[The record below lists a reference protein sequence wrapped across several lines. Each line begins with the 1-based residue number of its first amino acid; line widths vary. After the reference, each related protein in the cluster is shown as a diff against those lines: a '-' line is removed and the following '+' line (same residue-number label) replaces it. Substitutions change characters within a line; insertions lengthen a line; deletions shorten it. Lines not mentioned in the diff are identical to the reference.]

1 MLFPP
6 TKPGKIFSIAFI
18 LICVVLFSVLTVYL
32 QVMSLEKPFL
42 YYLEQGLQIQR
53 HTAVLDGSAPNPWQY
68 RVLAD
73 YLVEGAI
80 RLFQNIDIPHPVA
93 SAFVSFRFLQNLLI
107 FGLAYLYYRK
117 LKLSPV
123 HALVGIC
130 LLAWGMTY
138 AYYDSDLQFNTYFD
152 IIFYLLAGLLIVVD
166 KPVWIIPLMLLA
178 ALNRET
184 SGLIPFMTLALIL
197 PSRRDAGLRRERS
210 AERTVWKKDS
220 KKQKTVITAAV
231 SLAIFGCI
239 FVGLRLMYPH
249 QEISMPYGHAMG
261 LDLLR
266 YNLFRTITW
275 SQLFATLSIV
285 PALALLAYKKWPPVL
300 RIFFWV
306 VVPAWFLIH
315 PFTSVMAETRVFLV
329 PQVLIFIPG
338 ALFLLQA
345 AGQNRE

>member
-1 MLFPP
+1 MLFSP
-6 TKPGKIFSIAFI
+6 TKPGKFFSIAFI

-80 RLFQNIDIPHPVA
+80 RLFQGIDIPHPVA

-117 LKLSPV
+117 LKLSPA
-123 HALVGIC
+123 HALVGMC

-152 IIFYLLAGLLIVVD
+152 IIFYLLAGLLILVD
-166 KPVWIIPLMLLA
+166 KPIWIIPLMLLA

-197 PSRRDAGLRRERS
+197 PRKAGSPNR
-210 AERTVWKKDS
+210 K
-220 KKQKTVITAAV
+220 IIIIAAV
-231 SLAIFGCI
+231 SLAIFGVI
-239 FVGLRLMYPH
+239 FVGLRLIYPH

-266 YNLFRTITW
+266 YNLFRAVTW

-306 VVPAWFLIH
+306 VIPAWFLIH

-338 ALFLLQA
+338 ALFLLKA
-345 AGQNRE
+345 GGQNGE